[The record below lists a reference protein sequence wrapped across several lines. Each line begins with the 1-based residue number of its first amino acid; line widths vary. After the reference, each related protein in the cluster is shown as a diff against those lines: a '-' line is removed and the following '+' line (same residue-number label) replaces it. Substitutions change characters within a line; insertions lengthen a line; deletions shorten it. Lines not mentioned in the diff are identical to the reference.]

1 MVTAHADCPSYDPT
15 NSIKALTKVQSID
28 HDHGFQPLAS
38 HFLDQLNDHKKET
51 STAPLQ

>member
-1 MVTAHADCPSYDPT
+1 MVTAHADRPFSDPT

-51 STAPLQ
+51 STAPLR